1 MNINLNFYQLNTG
14 SPAFK
19 SKYEID
25 ANSVRTRKQIYT
37 MGMLMSSPLIYNPRN
52 KYPEVKRKNIY
63 GKLTV
68 DVKDAK
74 DKTFETILKNNQI
87 DYKKV

>member
-1 MNINLNFYQLNTG
+1 
-14 SPAFK
+14 
-19 SKYEID
+19 
-25 ANSVRTRKQIYT
+25 

-52 KYPEVKRKNIY
+52 KYSEVKRKNVY
-63 GKLTV
+63 GKLAV